1 MSAAGP
7 TPIHSR
13 AVSAIVDLLDHQR
26 LMTLACNRPDGWPQ
40 ATTVGYLNEGLNL
53 YFIVARTSQKFA
65 NLQAD
70 PRASVAIRSESGRG
84 GAGVGVSMAGRIDEV
99 VDPVVVER
107 LNSQVAQ
114 RYPAV
119 HVYCPSGDAVAVLRF
134 RPEVISAVGVTHG
147 RSDAETF
154 LVGEPGPDSVS
165 HLF

>member
-1 MSAAGP
+1 VNAASP

-13 AVSAIVDLLDHQR
+13 AVSAIVDLLGRER

-40 ATTVGYLNEGLNL
+40 ATTVGYLNDGLNL

-70 PRASVAIRSESGRG
+70 SRASVAIRSESA
-84 GAGVGVSMAGRIDEV
+84 GAGVGLSMAGRAIEV
-99 VDPVVVER
+99 VDPEVVER
-107 LNSQVAQ
+107 LNRLVAE
-114 RYPAV
+114 RYPEV
-119 HVYCPSGDAVAVLRF
+119 HVYCPSADAVAVLHF
-134 RPEVISAVGVTHG
+134 RPTVISAVGVTHG

-154 LVGEPGPDSVS
+154 TVGEPEVGSVS